1 MRRASIV
8 VARKVGVEVNSAL
21 CRSPLPSA
29 QVAAHHKAVIAR
41 RIRVPDIHL
50 RALHGQTS
58 LDVDDL
64 HGEAEV
70 NATLTGANILAER
83 LALFPVR
90 AVDRLLGQGDAFVLV
105 KSLVPAEVGDV
116 LGVLRVAWG

>member
-1 MRRASIV
+1 
-8 VARKVGVEVNSAL
+8 
-21 CRSPLPSA
+21 
-29 QVAAHHKAVIAR
+29 
-41 RIRVPDIHL
+41 
-50 RALHGQTS
+50 
-58 LDVDDL
+58 L

-105 KSLVPAEVGDV
+105 ESLVPAEVGDV